1 MSAVHGKTFHMLW
14 PFFLGILGQPAQGLV
29 IFRVR
34 YFKIAKCSCDFFTG
48 ADTLIQTMPVRYHPR
63 VDTPASGSGLK
74 REPPD
79 DNYEADL
86 MSRTN
91 DRILRKVFSG
101 LLKQ

>member
-1 MSAVHGKTFHMLW
+1 MVA
-14 PFFLGILGQPAQGLV
+14 
-29 IFRVR
+29 RVSLYHR
-34 YFKIAKCSCDFFTG
+34 EPESCLSRGG

-101 LLKQ
+101 VLKQ